1 MTSAGSRRCKR
12 ILGALLAERDY
23 TVSMEAAMSVLAEA
37 FIAAFDSNTE
47 LTWATGGSGEA
58 IARFEVS
65 GARVAT
71 TFTQTEENHWRV
83 GFEVTSKASAS
94 ENIHASI
101 RIFSGVF
108 QAVREFL
115 EVRQPEELVF
125 ASKEE
130 GLGRLYEEYLQ
141 RQDTPLR
148 QLGYRMVAPIKS
160 TPLAEFAI
168 VKTTP
173 SEWKDYGR

>member
-1 MTSAGSRRCKR
+1 MSA
-12 ILGALLAERDY
+12 
-23 TVSMEAAMSVLAEA
+23 LAEA
-37 FIAAFDSNTE
+37 FIAAFDSNTD
-47 LTWATGGSGEA
+47 LTWETGATTAGQGEA

-65 GARVAT
+65 GTRVETTFAQTGESRWRVA
-71 TFTQTEENHWRV
+71 FD
-83 GFEVTSKASAS
+83 VTSKASAS

-125 ASKEE
+125 TSKEE
-130 GLGRLYEEYLQ
+130 ALGRLYEEYLQ

-148 QLGYRMVAPIKS
+148 EIGYRMAAPIKS
-160 TPLAEFAI
+160 SPLAEFAM
-168 VKTTP
+168 VKTT
-173 SEWKDYGR
+173 SLEWRDYGR